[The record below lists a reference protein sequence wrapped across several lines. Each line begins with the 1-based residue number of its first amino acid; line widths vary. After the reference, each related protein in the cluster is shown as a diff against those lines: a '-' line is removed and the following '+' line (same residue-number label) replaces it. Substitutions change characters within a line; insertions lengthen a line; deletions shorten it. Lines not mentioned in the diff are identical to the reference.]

1 MDCICLY
8 TIVNNSTGIKD
19 YTTDSDYAQQKSKQ
33 GYTIFA
39 NIILRKPIVYYYPR
53 GD

>member
-19 YTTDSDYAQQKSKQ
+19 FTCDSDYAQKKSLE
-33 GYTIFA
+33 GYTVFA
-39 NIILRKPIVYYYPR
+39 NQISRKPIVYYYPR